1 MMNTEIGRETHS
13 IFIRTF
19 LEEMVP
25 SMTADMDIQS
35 PNRWTLK
42 DQQEYLE
49 SVLYNAA
56 VSLFVI
62 AQLMACKS
70 TCHDKEDVQYYE
82 RWCNTSVKTTCRICK
97 GAKKVKG
104 VKDKTQ
110 SCVACD
116 AKGYT
121 KTEAEF
127 LNLDS
132 WNRTNTLKLFYEGKI
147 TFPKGVYN
155 LNGSRYVVD
164 KTNNTYDTMDPN
176 LRMVFDSRKLTIE
189 MITKAT
195 RRDLSEI
202 FLRVNASVPLNA
214 AELRNASLT
223 LVAAI
228 NRKLGAN
235 YTESFPNVEK
245 MKHNNRRDIDDFFAG
260 LFSVFALDD
269 FKNDETSVNI
279 TTGVLRELY
288 ENDSYG
294 SFVPQFEKFVTKF
307 MKELLSFPNFPTII
321 HKNFI
326 LDLFT
331 ILRFVDRK
339 PLMKMKDY
347 QDFFSDAYDAYVK
360 LIADKKTKHEY
371 TKGRFAVYSE
381 LMRSRQRKMNVIR
394 QGLIMEM
401 IKPLESYCVEHHPNR
416 LASKE
421 TKLLVWN
428 RDKGMTPEGVKIEP
442 KDLYDT
448 TVAQGGHVIMD
459 KNGGSA
465 EPENIVIQTR
475 KDNLSLKTDLPAELI
490 PESIRAKV

>member
-13 IFIRTF
+13 IFVRTF
-19 LEEMVP
+19 FEELVP

-62 AQLMACKS
+62 AKLEACKS
-70 TCHDKEDVQYYE
+70 TCYDKEDIQYYE
-82 RWCNTSVKTTCRICK
+82 RWCNTLVKTTCRICK
-97 GAKKVKG
+97 GKKKVKG
-104 VKDKTQ
+104 VKGKCA
-110 SCVACD
+110 SCGG
-116 AKGYT
+116 KGYT
-121 KTEAEF
+121 ETEAEF

-164 KTNNTYDTMDPN
+164 KTNNTYDTMEPN

-189 MITKAT
+189 MITKAN

-245 MKHNNRRDIDDFFAG
+245 MKHNNRREIDDFFAG

-288 ENDSYG
+288 KDDSYG
-294 SFVPQFEKFVTKF
+294 SFVPQFEKFVKKF
-307 MKELLSFPNFPTII
+307 MKELLDFDNFPTII

-339 PLMKMKDY
+339 PLIKMNDY
-347 QDFFSDAYDAYVK
+347 QQFFSDAYDAYVK
-360 LIADKKTKHEY
+360 LLADKKTKHEY
-371 TKGRFAVYSE
+371 NKGRFAVYSE

-394 QGLIMEM
+394 QRLIIEM
-401 IKPLESYCVEHHPNR
+401 IEPLESYCVEQHPNR

-421 TKLLVWN
+421 TKLVVWN
-428 RDKGMTPEGVKIEP
+428 RDNGMTPEGVEIKPEE
-442 KDLYDT
+442 LYDP
-448 TVAQGGHVIMD
+448 TVVQGGHVKMA
-459 KNGGSA
+459 KNGGTA
-465 EPENIVIQTR
+465 EPENIVMQTR

-490 PESIRAKV
+490 PESIKVK